1 MTAIAIPANRAAMRD
16 LLRAEHEQLTELLCG
31 LTATQWQTGSL
42 CAGWTVRDVAA
53 HLAGQ
58 RLTRGRRL
66 PFLGLKPLPA
76 LLETVVHQQ
85 DIRRP
90 LGAAREIPDG
100 VLCAVLPVAAQAHR
114 ARTFGLRLQA
124 FDLPWIRDDDGP
136 PVTGP
141 GEALLMAMCG
151 RPAALAELTGAGAAI
166 LASRIRAGQA

>member
-1 MTAIAIPANRAAMRD
+1 MRG
-16 LLRAEHEQLTELLCG
+16 ENEQLAELLGG
-31 LTATQWQTGSL
+31 LTAAQWQTPSM

-53 HLAGQ
+53 HLAAPH
-58 RLTRGRRL
+58 RL
-66 PFLGLKPLPA
+66 PFFRLSPRLA

-90 LGAAREIPDG
+90 LGAARDIPAE
-100 VLCAVLPVAAQAHR
+100 VLCAVLPVAA
-114 ARTFGLRLQA
+114 RTNRTRTRGLRLQA

-151 RPAALAELTGAGAAI
+151 RPAGLAELTGAGVPI
-166 LASRIRAGQA
+166 LTARIRQRGL